1 MKKTSIIIPKDLTIV
16 EFVFLDHEASIL
28 GIEKIRRDVVLCR
41 LQSKLSPNVPRDKK
55 RKIEVMKILEK
66 NGRYFD
72 RPISD
77 VVTEMTRG
85 RKHKCI
91 VEFSW
96 ISSDHTSGTDILF
109 FAIFIIKILKT

>member
-1 MKKTSIIIPKDLTIV
+1 MIEPRLRILEPI
-16 EFVFLDHEASIL
+16 FLDDEASIL
-28 GIEKIRRDVVLCR
+28 GIEKIRRDVILCR

-77 VVTEMTRG
+77 HVTEMTRG

-96 ISSDHTSGTDILF
+96 ISADHSSGTDVLF
-109 FAIFIIKILKT
+109 FAIFIIKILKK